1 MGRYVLKTRADS
13 AALRRAA
20 MAIEQAAWNSLGFLN
35 FTRAHFAF
43 YQDLL
48 DTHADCQLCLV
59 DEATGYPVA
68 VGNCV
73 PLACDFN
80 NLPPEGW
87 DWIVETA
94 ASGAGKPRNAIGA
107 LAISVPGIH
116 RGKGVA
122 RQLIAGFRELAAKK
136 GYDGVI
142 APVRPSEKYR
152 HPFIP
157 IDDYIGW
164 TDESGRAFDPWMRS
178 HLASGG
184 KIVGPAA
191 RSMVVEEPVGFWEMW
206 TGRSFSETGDY
217 VVDGALAPVS
227 IKLESGVG
235 SYVEPNVW
243 FAYAA

>member
-1 MGRYVLKTRADS
+1 MSRYVLKTRADS
-13 AALRRAA
+13 PELRKAA
-20 MAIEQAAWNSLGFLN
+20 MAIEQAAWSSLGFLN

-48 DTHADCQLCLV
+48 EQHADCQLCLV

-73 PLACDFN
+73 PLACDLN

-94 ASGAGKPRNAIGA
+94 ADGSRTPRNALGA
-107 LAISVPGIH
+107 LAISVPSLH

-122 RQLIAGFRELAAKK
+122 RRLIEGFRALAEKK
-136 GYDGVI
+136 ALDGVI
-142 APVRPSEKYR
+142 APVRPSEKCR

-157 IDDYIGW
+157 MEEYVNW
-164 TDESGRAFDPWMRS
+164 TDEKGRQFDPWVRS
-178 HLASGG
+178 HMAAGG
-184 KIVGPAA
+184 RIVGHAS
-191 RSMVVEEPVGFWEMW
+191 RSMVVEEPVAFWETW
-206 TGRSFSETGDY
+206 TGRHFAKSGQYTI
-217 VVDGALAPVS
+217 DGALVPMS
-227 IKLESGVG
+227 IELERGVG
-235 SYVEPNVW
+235 RYVEPNVW